1 MHNQTAEQSKIVL
14 VVEDD
19 DTIREL
25 VRLTLSEEDYN
36 SVLCAAHGYE
46 ALDLVR
52 TTVPDL
58 FLLDYQLPSMTG
70 IQLYDKLHLMNG
82 LQHIPGII
90 MSANL
95 PLYELEKRKLW
106 GLYKP
111 FDLDEL
117 LALVQKAL
125 AISSKMC

>member
-1 MHNQTAEQSKIVL
+1 M
-14 VVEDD
+14 
-19 DTIREL
+19 IREL
-25 VRLTLSEEDYN
+25 VQLALTEEEHN

-46 ALDLVR
+46 ALELVR
-52 TTVPDL
+52 TTVPDI

-70 IQLYDKLHLMNG
+70 IQLYDRLHLMRG
-82 LQHIPGII
+82 FQHIPAII

-95 PLYELEKRKLW
+95 PLYELEKRNLF

-117 LALVQKAL
+117 LDLVQRVL
-125 AISSKMC
+125 VISSRLRIDHK